1 MTRIAVISDIHGNV
15 PALEAVLEDLEGAE
29 VDEVLVGGDLVGR
42 GPQGTEV
49 VRRVVELGWR
59 TIRGN
64 HEEYL
69 LEFRR
74 GDVPST
80 WLHAEEWAA
89 ARWMASELG
98 AEEARW
104 IEALPFSLTS
114 EAAPGLRLVHGTP
127 RSTREGIGPW
137 LSDRRLGEHWAEVE
151 EPVLV
156 CAHTHRPLLREVR
169 GGLVVN
175 VGSVGL
181 PFNGDRRAQYAVLE
195 APSEEPGAG
204 WRVELRPVAY
214 DHERI
219 FRIYEETGFLAHGGV
234 TARLLRMELEHA
246 APVLV
251 PFLKW
256 AERRGVNPAE
266 AELASFFEDYAPGE
280 PLGAFFERLYGGG
293 EIHLEPTPVPSS
305 TGG

>member
-15 PALEAVLEDLEGAE
+15 PALEAVLEDLASVGA
-29 VDEVLVGGDLVGR
+29 DEVLVGGDLVGR

-49 VRRVVELGWR
+49 VRRIAGLGWS

-74 GDVPST
+74 GDVPSA
-80 WLHAEEWAA
+80 WLHAEEWSA

-98 AEEARW
+98 EDEARW
-104 IEALPFSLTS
+104 IAALPFSLTA
-114 EAAPGLRLVHGTP
+114 EVAPGLRLVHGTP

-156 CAHTHRPLLREVR
+156 CAHTHRPLHREVD

-181 PFNGDRRAQYAVLE
+181 PFNGDRRAQYALFE
-195 APSEEPGAG
+195 TSGAGTDGG
-204 WRVELRPVAY
+204 WRVELRQVAY
-214 DHERI
+214 DRDRI
-219 FRIYEETGFLAHGGV
+219 FRIYEETGFLARGGV

-256 AERRGVNPAE
+256 AERRGVEPAE
-266 AELASFFEDYAPGE
+266 TELDPFFEDYTPGQ
-280 PLGAFFERLYGGG
+280 PLGTFFERLYGGG
-293 EIHLEPTPVPSS
+293 EIQPTRSPVNSA